1 MRWGIAKTPTTY
13 DFETLWELNPD
24 NGEGRKNRCIEVES
38 VNFCGLI
45 LRDNIK
51 SLVEG
56 YDYVAAFRLA
66 EQCASIPQQAKSLLE
81 GCVRRMRLDE
91 SADSCFRGYAGHAVC
106 LQSCREVG
114 GVSGGDG
121 GVSASGAMVRLPS
134 RVDPCPVRI
143 LFKRVERV
151 LPPAAWLE
159 SKEEGGHRVYRVVW
173 EKVSENGR
181 FEFGVAVAQSWAE
194 PSCRE
199 QSSLLRAQKPVSA
212 EVYEPYGKLRN
223 MECKAR
229 NRMAHEISRVSKRSL
244 EKEAGI
250 SFKESMD
257 LLFDLADAKA
267 KRRLYARINEELTGL
282 L

>member
-1 MRWGIAKTPTTY
+1 M
-13 DFETLWELNPD
+13 
-24 NGEGRKNRCIEVES
+24 
-38 VNFCGLI
+38 
-45 LRDNIK
+45 
-51 SLVEG
+51 
-56 YDYVAAFRLA
+56 
-66 EQCASIPQQAKSLLE
+66 
-81 GCVRRMRLDE
+81 
-91 SADSCFRGYAGHAVC
+91 
-106 LQSCREVG
+106 
-114 GVSGGDG
+114 
-121 GVSASGAMVRLPS
+121 
-134 RVDPCPVRI
+134 
-143 LFKRVERV
+143 
-151 LPPAAWLE
+151 PPAAWLE

-173 EKVSENGR
+173 EKVSEN
-181 FEFGVAVAQSWAE
+181 AVL
-194 PSCRE
+194 
-199 QSSLLRAQKPVSA
+199 SSALRWLKAGQNPRVGSNHLCCVLKSLVSA